1 MSYHIENKKTTCC
14 SGHIAIFS
22 SINAAKKSLWLGT
35 YSLGCIIIISSLLL
49 IIGCNVKPNST
60 PAYTDE
66 QRLQLDTTTNHTKNI
81 DSLIQSVNTHR
92 TSGDLEREMAALAAL
107 GHGYQT
113 ASQYADAVKTH
124 ELQLHLAEMLDDT
137 LMKTSALND
146 IGVNYRR
153 LGLYYD
159 ALDYHLR
166 ALETCQSYAE
176 EDMNEKMLKCKAIA
190 YNGAGNVY
198 LSIGSYQ
205 KADEMLR
212 KALAVEKRLNSH
224 LGMNVDLANL
234 GSVYENRGLIDSAW
248 IFYKGS
254 MYHSEL
260 ANSYTG
266 KAYGHMNFGRIYAL
280 QGNYRKAIEEFR
292 ESMNLVHTDR
302 DLWLWMQPALSLADA
317 YVEAGM
323 TDSARIQL
331 DSAQATA
338 HRIAAKEYLS
348 KIDRVRAKLNEH
360 EGNHKLALML
370 YKQADMRE
378 DSMVNARNL
387 FEIET
392 LQRVISDRQHQR
404 IEDIRKH
411 EFQREQWWK
420 RLSMI
425 ALFLVTGLLG
435 IVLYIQRL
443 RRKSLL
449 ELKHI
454 LTVREH
460 FFTSITHEFRTP
472 LTVILGLTQDLQQY
486 PASEVQNKAQIIS
499 RHGNGLLTLIN
510 QLLDITKVK
519 SSIGNPNWKR
529 GNIEAHILMIV
540 ETYREYAKQRNID
553 LQFMSQG
560 PVEMN
565 FVPDYAN
572 KVLNNLLA
580 NAFKFTPEFGQIKVK
595 LHQQNKHLF
604 IDVFDTGQGIAPEDI
619 QHVFEPFFQGQ
630 DCSAPI
636 GTGVGLTLVKQIIDA
651 VGGTISVESTINQG
665 TTFHLIIPIRS
676 LQCAKTLVEKTDE
689 TISSNEPLIPIQ
701 NFSLFDSEEEDTQT
715 RLLIIEDNR
724 DVAAYIGSLFTE
736 HFAVSYASHGEEGLE
751 KAIDLVPDLI
761 ITDLM
766 MPKMDGLELCRCVR
780 ANEIINHI
788 PIIVVTAK
796 VTEEERIKGIA
807 AGADA
812 YVTKPFNNEELRTR
826 VEKLLD
832 RHRSL
837 RCKYCDSQANEHS
850 EESQPSEAERLFL
863 SKTVDHIYALLDKR
877 QLKVATLAERLC
889 MSQRQFYRKIVAI
902 TGESPATFVLRIKM
916 QRASILLKTK
926 VELSIE
932 DIALKTGFEHV
943 SSFYHAFKKVYG
955 VTPSKY
961 RKMEKG

>member
-1 MSYHIENKKTTCC
+1 MSYHIEKNYSTFC
-14 SGHIAIFS
+14 SGNI
-22 SINAAKKSLWLGT
+22 
-35 YSLGCIIIISSLLL
+35 YSLSPLYAAIKTLRIGSYTLLL
-49 IIGCNVKPNST
+49 CAITGILLLMTGCNGRSNST
-60 PAYTDE
+60 PVYTDE
-66 QRLQLDTTTNHTKNI
+66 QRLQLDTTNNHTKNI
-81 DSLIQSVNTHR
+81 DSLMQSVNLHR
-92 TSGDLEREMAALAAL
+92 ASGDHGREMAALAAL

-124 ELQLHLAEMLDDT
+124 ELQLNLAEMLNDT
-137 LMKTSALND
+137 LMKASALND

-166 ALETCQSYAE
+166 ALETSQSYAE
-176 EDMNEKMLKCKAIA
+176 EDVNEKMLKCRAIA

-248 IFYKGS
+248 VFYKES

-280 QGNYRKAIEEFR
+280 RGNYRKAIEEFR

-317 YVEAGM
+317 FVEAGM

-378 DSMVNARNL
+378 DSMLNARNL

-392 LQRVISDRQHQR
+392 LQRVISDRQRQR
-404 IEDIRKH
+404 IENIRQD

-420 RLSMI
+420 RLAVM
-425 ALFLVTGLLG
+425 ALCLVTGLLG
-435 IVLYIQRL
+435 VVLYIQRL

-460 FFTSITHEFRTP
+460 FFTSVTHEFRTP

-510 QLLDITKVK
+510 QLLDITKIK

-540 ETYREYAKQRNID
+540 ETYRDYAKQHNID
-553 LQFMSQG
+553 LQFVSQG
-560 PVEMN
+560 PIEMN
-565 FVPDYAN
+565 FVPDYTN

-595 LHQQNKHLF
+595 LWQKNKHLF

-651 VGGTISVESTINQG
+651 VGGTISVESVVNQG

-676 LQCAKTLVEKTDE
+676 SRQVE
-689 TISSNEPLIPIQ
+689 TIIEQLEETNSPDTPLIPIE
-701 NFSLFDSEEEDTQT
+701 DSTLLGSEGEDDQA

-724 DVAAYIGSLFTE
+724 DVAAYIGSLFAE

-751 KAIDLVPDLI
+751 KAIELVPDLI

-766 MPKMDGLELCRCVR
+766 MPKMDGLEVCRRVR
-780 ANEIINHI
+780 ANKIINHI

-850 EESQPSEAERLFL
+850 EESQPSEAERQFL

-877 QLKVATLAERLC
+877 QLEVATLAETLC